1 MGTWLLKRIAYS
13 LVTILAISI
22 IVFALVRLS
31 GDPVLLFLP
40 QDASAEDIARMRRQ
54 LGFTDPVPTQYARFV
69 SRALRGDLGFSLKHQ
84 EPAVAVVARRIP
96 ATLELALASM
106 ALTLAVAL
114 PAGILSAL
122 TRNSWLDRAITTL
135 MTLGQS
141 MPSYWIG
148 IMLVLVVSVQWQWLP
163 PFGRGGLAHLVMP
176 SVTLALFFTAR
187 IARLTRSGMLN
198 VLRADY
204 MRTARAKGLPGAT
217 VVLKHALRNA
227 ALPIVTV
234 VGIEFGTLL
243 GGTVITE
250 TIFAWPGLGRLA
262 VEAIFSRDYPVV
274 QTVVLLTSVAF
285 VSINLL
291 VDILYRW
298 IDPRIELA

>member
-114 PAGILSAL
+114 PAGILAAL

-176 SVTLALFFTAR
+176 SVTLALFFIAR

>member
-1 MGTWLLKRIAYS
+1 MGRFLLKRSAYG
-13 LVTILAISI
+13 LVTILAVSVV
-22 IVFALVRLS
+22 VFALVRLS

-40 QDASAEDIARMRRQ
+40 QDATAEDVARMRRQ
-54 LGFTDPVPTQYARFV
+54 LGFTDPVVVQYVRFIG
-69 SRALRGDLGFSLKHQ
+69 RALQGDLGFSLKHQ
-84 EPAVAVVARRIP
+84 EPALAVVARRIP

-114 PAGILSAL
+114 PAGIISAL
-122 TRNSWLDRAITTL
+122 TRNSWFDRAITSL

-148 IMLVLVVSVQWQWLP
+148 IMLVLVMSVQRQWLP
-163 PFGRGGLAHLVMP
+163 PFGRGDLAHLVMP
-176 SVTLALFFTAR
+176 SVTLALFFIAR
-187 IARLTRSGMLN
+187 IARLTRSGMVN

-234 VGIEFGTLL
+234 IGIEFGTLL

-250 TIFAWPGLGRLA
+250 TVFAWPGLGRLA
-262 VEAIFSRDYPVV
+262 VDAIFSRDYPVV
-274 QTVVLLTSVAF
+274 QAVVLLASVAF

-291 VDILYRW
+291 VDVLYRW
-298 IDPRIELA
+298 IDPRIDLA